1 MPRKT
6 FLNRHTKA
14 SPPDEAVAAKYLLH
28 WHTGDLYRSLE
39 KFPTLTSKALFGND
53 HPLEIEIGCG
63 TGEFLC
69 GLAAERP
76 ISNFLGLD
84 INLKSLFVGVEIAR
98 SASLENI
105 KFIKAPVQYLYP
117 LMPQDSLQAI
127 YMHFP
132 DPLLRPKYRKRKV
145 LNEVFLAHLSRTL
158 QPGGLFSIVT
168 DNVELFEDVLA
179 LVEESPYFRKT
190 HTERYLT
197 GFEPHAKS
205 RYQLYWE
212 AHDKPI
218 FRLELESVKRET

>member
-14 SPPDEAVAAKYLLH
+14 STPDEATAAKYLLH
-28 WHTGDLYRSLE
+28 WRTGDLYRSIE
-39 KFPTLTSKALFGND
+39 QFPSLTSQALFEND
-53 HPLEIEIGCG
+53 LPLELEIGCG

-76 ISNFLGLD
+76 GVNFVGLD

-98 SASLENI
+98 SLSLDNV
-105 KFIKAPVQYLYP
+105 KFIKAPIQYLYP
-117 LMPQDSLQAI
+117 LMPPGSLQAV

-145 LNEVFLAHLSRTL
+145 LNEEFLRHLSDAL

-168 DNVELFEDVLA
+168 DNDELFEGVLA
-179 LVEESPYFRKT
+179 LVEETPYFRKT
-190 HTERYLT
+190 HRERYLT
-197 GFEPHAKS
+197 GFEPQAKS

-218 FRLELESVKRET
+218 FRLRLASVGREP

>member
-14 SPPDEAVAAKYLLH
+14 STPDEPTSAKYLLR
-28 WHTGDLYRSLE
+28 WYTGDLYRSIE
-39 KFPTLTSKALFGND
+39 QFPRLTSQALFGND
-53 HPLEIEIGCG
+53 LPLEIEIGCG
-63 TGEFLC
+63 SGEFLC
-69 GLAAERP
+69 GLAAEHVGV
-76 ISNFLGLD
+76 NFVGLD
-84 INLKSLFVGVEIAR
+84 INLKSLFVGVETA
-98 SASLENI
+98 SALSLGNI
-105 KFIKAPVQYLYP
+105 KFIKAPIQFLYP
-117 LMPQDSLQAI
+117 LMPPGSLQAV

-145 LNEVFLAHLSRTL
+145 LNEAFLKHLSDAL
-158 QPGGLFSIVT
+158 QPEGLFSIVT
-168 DNVELFEDVLA
+168 DNDELFEGVLA

-197 GFEPHAKS
+197 GFEPQAKS

-218 FRLELESVKRET
+218 FRLRLVSVRRET

>member
-14 SPPDEAVAAKYLLH
+14 SAPDEPTAAKYLLH
-28 WHTGDLYRSLE
+28 WRTGDLYRSIE
-39 KFPTLTSKALFGND
+39 QFPLLTSKALFGNAL
-53 HPLEIEIGCG
+53 PLELEIGCG

-76 ISNFLGLD
+76 GVNFVGLD

-98 SASLENI
+98 SLSLENV

-117 LMPQDSLQAI
+117 LMPPGSLQAV

-145 LNEVFLAHLSRTL
+145 LNEDFLRHVSLAL

-168 DNVELFEDVLA
+168 DNDELFGDVLA

-190 HTERYLT
+190 HLERYLM
-197 GFEPHAKS
+197 GFEPQAKS

-218 FRLELESVKRET
+218 FRLSLESVRRET

>member
-14 SPPDEAVAAKYLLH
+14 SPPEEPTAAKYLLH
-28 WHTGDLYRSLE
+28 WRTGDLYRSIE
-39 KFPTLTSKALFGND
+39 QFPLLTSQALFGND
-53 HPLEIEIGCG
+53 QPLELEIGCG

-69 GLAAERP
+69 GLATESP
-76 ISNFLGLD
+76 GVNFVGLD
-84 INLKSLFVGVEIAR
+84 INLKSLFAGIENAR
-98 SASLENI
+98 TLSLENI

-117 LMPQDSLQAI
+117 LMPSGSLRAV

-145 LNEVFLAHLSRTL
+145 LNEEFLRQLSQAL
-158 QPGGLFSIVT
+158 EPKGLFSIVT
-168 DNVELFEDVLA
+168 DNVEFFEDVLA
-179 LVEESPYFRKT
+179 LVEESPYFRKI
-190 HTERYLT
+190 HAEQYLT
-197 GFEPHAKS
+197 GFEPQAKS

-218 FRLELESVKRET
+218 FRLRLESVKRET

>member
-14 SPPDEAVAAKYLLH
+14 SAPDEPTAAKYLLR
-28 WHTGDLYRSLE
+28 WYTGDLYRSIE
-39 KFPTLTSKALFGND
+39 TFPALTSQALFGND
-53 HPLEIEIGCG
+53 LPLELEIGCG

-76 ISNFLGLD
+76 EVNFVGLD
-84 INLKSLFVGVEIAR
+84 INLKSLFVGVETA
-98 SASLENI
+98 SALLLENI
-105 KFIKAPVQYLYP
+105 KFIKAPIQFLYP
-117 LMPQDSLQAI
+117 LMPPGSLQAV

-145 LNEVFLAHLSRTL
+145 LNEEFLKHLSEAF
-158 QPGGLFSIVT
+158 QPEGLFSIVT
-168 DNVELFEDVLA
+168 DNDELFEGVLA

-190 HTERYLT
+190 HSERYLT
-197 GFEPHAKS
+197 GFEPQAKS
-205 RYQLYWE
+205 RYVVYWE

-218 FRLELESVKRET
+218 FRLQLASMKRE

>member
-14 SPPDEAVAAKYLLH
+14 STPDASTASKYLLH
-28 WHTGDLYRSLE
+28 WHTGDLYRTVES
-39 KFPTLTSKALFGND
+39 FPTLTSQALFSDD
-53 HPLEIEIGCG
+53 HPLDLEIGCG

-76 ISNFLGLD
+76 GVNFVGLD

-98 SASLENI
+98 SLSLANI
-105 KFIKAPVQYLYP
+105 KFIKGPIQFVYP
-117 LMPQDSLQAI
+117 LMPPDSLRSV

-145 LNEVFLAHLSRTL
+145 LNEEFLRHLSDAL

-168 DNVELFEDVLA
+168 DNVEFFEDVLA
-179 LVEESPYFRKT
+179 LVEESYYFRKT
-190 HTERYLT
+190 HAERYLT

-212 AHDKPI
+212 AHEKPI
-218 FRLELESVKRET
+218 FRLELASVKREI